1 MYFAIIWI
9 IEQCAVAVVLW
20 CYAELLIYAVPGSAS
35 FPKSVLRKSWL
46 CRRQGQS
53 ICSAWRPLLHGGCW
67 ALVPYLLTS
76 PGSGQ
81 LWAGEAAAAAAA
93 WPPLVTSPDIWL
105 HNWDN
110 NSSGGKH
117 LIKTLC
123 SIWTAEYCKL
133 FTQLEGSQ
141 KWTLRGFVFTR
152 FINIY
157 SHLKIFST

>member
-67 ALVPYLLTS
+67 ALVPSYLLTS

-81 LWAGEAAAAAAA
+81 LWAGEGSAAAALA
-93 WPPLVTSPDIWL
+93 TSGHQPRHYGCIIGTTTHQEANIWL
-105 HNWDN
+105 KHFAVFGLQNIANYSLNWKAAR
-110 NSSGGKH
+110 SGH
-117 LIKTLC
+117 WEVSCLL
-123 SIWTAEYCKL
+123 
-133 FTQLEGSQ
+133 GS
-141 KWTLRGFVFTR
+141 
-152 FINIY
+152 
-157 SHLKIFST
+157 

>member
-67 ALVPYLLTS
+67 VTWPLGTGPLSIDVTGLRSALGRGGCCCCCCWPGHLWS
-76 PGSGQ
+76 PAPTFGCIIGTTTHQ
-81 LWAGEAAAAAAA
+81 EAN
-93 WPPLVTSPDIWL
+93 IWL
-105 HNWDN
+105 KHFAVFGLQNIANYSLNWKAAR
-110 NSSGGKH
+110 SGH
-117 LIKTLC
+117 WEVSCLL
-123 SIWTAEYCKL
+123 
-133 FTQLEGSQ
+133 GS
-141 KWTLRGFVFTR
+141 
-152 FINIY
+152 
-157 SHLKIFST
+157 